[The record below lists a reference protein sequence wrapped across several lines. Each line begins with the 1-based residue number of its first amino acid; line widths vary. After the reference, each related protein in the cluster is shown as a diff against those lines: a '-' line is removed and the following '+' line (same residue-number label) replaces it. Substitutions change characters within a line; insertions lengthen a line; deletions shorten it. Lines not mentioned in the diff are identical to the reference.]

1 MSLCLPKTERESINA
16 ALRSGELS
24 IERLTSLSTE
34 LRRAELQKYVGEAF
48 SKQVNAKLEQ
58 AMMSTQKKAFEKWV
72 KSVTKEGTPIRK
84 DMMAR
89 VTRVKKYIEPHVRHG
104 FLKDLAEAKLRVAVT
119 AKEAAIILQL
129 NKDVT
134 EAKTKIP
141 LGYKNSTVDV
151 AAKDRPAEAFVY
163 SDAMVKFQNYT
174 QMLRETSGNLSL
186 EERKKLI
193 NTWENTKDAM
203 GATKSLLGSLD
214 NSVMGRQAIPVL
226 LRGNF
231 KIWGRNWLRSFKN
244 FKDGLSAT
252 DTNTAA
258 ADAIKS
264 EILSRVNSINGTYAA
279 AKNKYGLDI
288 LTEEQYPSLAPEKLP
303 LVGQTFKA
311 SSAAFHLTTM
321 QLRAD
326 LADSFIAHARKNGI
340 DPKDPREAS
349 GLGLRVGTMTG
360 RGELT
365 TLASVGDTLNLTIFA
380 PRFLRSRFNIVTGGQ
395 FYGGK
400 KMSKYAR
407 QQAAWDT
414 VRIAAGVG
422 VTLLVAK
429 MLGFEVDTDPRSGK
443 FAQICIGSKC
453 YDPTGGIKGLATL
466 SARFVP
472 TLHNGEWGQWTKSGA
487 TGKWTRMNQGEF
499 GEATAL
505 SMIEQFFKGK
515 LSPPA
520 GAFRDIAQGQTFG
533 GDKVTAQGVA
543 FNLVVPIGFQN
554 AYDNFAAG
562 KDDQFISALVE
573 GLGFSSSDRTFFPSG
588 KRWIELKATKGAEVQ
603 QAMLKE
609 ATEKYNARVDQL
621 QSTAAWDRM
630 TNKAQSDMLSKIKD
644 QETNKV
650 LKRHGL

>member
-1 MSLCLPKTERESINA
+1 MDD
-16 ALRSGELS
+16 ALRSGALS
-24 IERLTSLSTE
+24 IRKLTSMTTE
-34 LRRAELQKYVGEAF
+34 ARRAEIEKHVGTEVA
-48 SKQVNAKLEQ
+48 QRINAKLEQ
-58 AMMSTQKKAFEKWV
+58 AMVSTQKKAFVKWV
-72 KSVTKEGTPIRK
+72 KSVTEEGTPIRR
-84 DMMAR
+84 DML
-89 VTRVKKYIEPHVRHG
+89 TRVGRVEKYITPHLRHG

-119 AKEAAIILQL
+119 SEEAGVILQL
-129 NKDVT
+129 HENVIK
-134 EAKTKIP
+134 
-141 LGYKNSTVDV
+141 
-151 AAKDRPAEAFVY
+151 AKDSIPDVYLKSKEDVDIKNRPIEALQY
-163 SDAMVKFQNYT
+163 GHAMVKFQNFT
-174 QMLRETSGNLSL
+174 QQLRENSANLSL

-193 NTWENTKDAM
+193 NTWQNTKDGM

-214 NSVMGRQAIPVL
+214 ISAMGRQGIPVL

-258 ADAIKS
+258 ADAIKA
-264 EILSRVNSINGTYAA
+264 EILSRVNSLNGTYGMAQ
-279 AKNKYGLDI
+279 NKYGLDI
-288 LTEEQYPSLAPEKLP
+288 LTEEAYPSLAPENLP
-303 LVGQTFKA
+303 LVGKLFRA
-311 SSAAFHLTTM
+311 SSAAFNLTTM

-326 LADSFIAHARKNGI
+326 LADSLIAHAKKNGI

-365 TLASVGDTLNLTIFA
+365 TTAPIGDTINLMFFA

-395 FYGGK
+395 FYGTK

-407 QQAAWDT
+407 QQAALDT

-429 MLGFEVDTDPRSGK
+429 MLGHEVDTDPRSGK
-443 FAQICIGSKC
+443 FAQICVGNKC
-453 YDPTGGIKGLATL
+453 YDPTGGVKGLATL
-466 SARFVP
+466 ASRIVP
-472 TLHNGEWGQWTKSGA
+472 TQHNGEWGKWTKSGA

-499 GEATAL
+499 GESTAL
-505 SMIEQFFKGK
+505 SLVEQFFKGK

-520 GAFRDIAQGQTFG
+520 GAVRDILQGQTFG
-533 GDKVTAQGVA
+533 GDKVTVQGTA
-543 FNLVVPIGFQN
+543 LNLVIPIGFQN
-554 AYDNFAAG
+554 MWDGFAAG
-562 KDDQFISALVE
+562 KDDQVVSALAE
-573 GLGFSSSDRTFFPSG
+573 ALGFSASDRTFFPSG

-621 QSTAAWDRM
+621 QSTSAWDRM

-644 QETNKV
+644 QETDRV

>member
-1 MSLCLPKTERESINA
+1 MSLCLPTKERESINA
-16 ALRSGELS
+16 ALLSGELS
-24 IERLTSLSTE
+24 IGRLTSLSTE
-34 LRRAELQKYVGEAF
+34 LRRAELQKYVGEAYA
-48 SKQVNAKLEQ
+48 KVVNAKLEQ
-58 AMMSTQKKAFEKWV
+58 AMVSTQKKAFEKWV

-89 VTRVKKYIEPHVRHG
+89 VTRVEKYITPNLRHG

-119 AKEAAIILQL
+119 ADEAAIILQL

-141 LGYKNSTVDV
+141 EDYKNSTVDV
-151 AAKDRPAEAFVY
+151 DIKNRPVEALNY
-163 SDAMVKFQNYT
+163 GHAMVKFQNYT
-174 QMLRETSGNLSL
+174 QMLRETSGNLSW

-214 NSVMGRQAIPVL
+214 NSVMGRQGITVL

-258 ADAIKS
+258 ADAIKA

-288 LTEEQYPSLAPEKLP
+288 LTEEAYPSLAPESLP
-303 LVGQTFKA
+303 LVGKLFRA
-311 SSAAFHLTTM
+311 SSAAFNLTTM

-326 LADSFIAHARKNGI
+326 LADAFIAHAKKSGI

-349 GLGLRVGTMTG
+349 GLGLRVGTLTG

-365 TLASVGDTLNLTIFA
+365 TLAPIGDTVNLVFFA

-422 VTLLVAK
+422 VTLIVAK
-429 MLGFEVDTDPRSGK
+429 MLGQEVDMDPRSGK

-453 YDPTGGIKGLATL
+453 YDPTGGVKGLATL

-499 GEATAL
+499 GESTAL
-505 SMIEQFFKGK
+505 SMVEQFFKGK

-520 GAFRDIAQGQTFG
+520 GAVRDILQGQTFG
-533 GDKVTAQGVA
+533 GDKVTVQGVA
-543 FNLVVPIGFQN
+543 LNLVVPIGFQN

-562 KDDQFISALVE
+562 KDDQLISALVE

-621 QSTAAWDRM
+621 QSTSAWDRM